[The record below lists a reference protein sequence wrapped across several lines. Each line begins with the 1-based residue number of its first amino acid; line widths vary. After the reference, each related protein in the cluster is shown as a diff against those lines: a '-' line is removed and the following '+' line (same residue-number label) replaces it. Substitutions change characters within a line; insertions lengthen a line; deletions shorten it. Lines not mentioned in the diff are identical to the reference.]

1 MRISDWS
8 SDVCSSDLLRGR
20 RQLRGGIGAD
30 PGAEREAH
38 QDQWALRQ
46 ALAQP
51 VGEKYRVLG
60 LATAL
65 IMQAFAA
72 TDAAEVEAQRV
83 QPGFLRTG
91 RQGIDDLVAER
102 TTHQRMRMAEDRK
115 STRLNSSH

>member
-72 TDAAEVEAQRV
+72 TDAAEVEAQHV
-83 QPGFLRTG
+83 QQTG
-91 RQGIDDLVAER
+91 RATRRARVCQYVSISGVAV
-102 TTHQRMRMAEDRK
+102 
-115 STRLNSSH
+115 RLKKKKKKQ